1 IRHLVL
7 ILVMSLLLYEDPPLK
22 KISDLEVNRI
32 CGCGT
37 VSSRRKCKEQE
48 KKIERCPNTL
58 EQVENRVSGAEDK
71 EEKLDQA

>member
-48 KKIERCPNTL
+48 KKIERCPNTSYKW
-58 EQVENRVSGAEDK
+58 ESGNPNSHLLHRDP
-71 EEKLDQA
+71 